1 MQITKEMKIEEVVQQ
16 FPETIQV
23 FSRFGVGCLGCSA
36 AQYDNVEQGA
46 AIHGLD
52 AEQLL
57 QELNACIAARAS
69 ESRGGN
75 VQDPPA

>member
-1 MQITKEMKIEEVVQQ
+1 MQITKDMKIEEVVQQ

-52 AEQLL
+52 TDQLL
-57 QELNACIAARAS
+57 QELNACIVARA
-69 ESRGGN
+69 
-75 VQDPPA
+75 

>member
-1 MQITKEMKIEEVVQQ
+1 MHITKDMKIEEVVQQ
-16 FPETIQV
+16 FPETIEV

-52 AEQLL
+52 PDQLL
-57 QELNACIAARAS
+57 QELNACIAARA
-69 ESRGGN
+69 
-75 VQDPPA
+75 

>member
-1 MQITKEMKIEEVVQQ
+1 MQITKDMKIEEVVQQ
-16 FPETIQV
+16 FPETIEV

-52 AEQLL
+52 PDQLL
-57 QELNACIAARAS
+57 QELNACIAARA
-69 ESRGGN
+69 
-75 VQDPPA
+75 